1 VCRGICYT
9 TGHEPIAVT
18 AQEGPKTIAHKFSEV
33 EQSLKWRFE
42 MPGGIIAEGEASY
55 GYELNF

>member
-1 VCRGICYT
+1 MQDLGIYCVQGICYT

-33 EQSLKWRFE
+33 EQSLSGDLRC
-42 MPGGIIAEGEASY
+42 PAE
-55 GYELNF
+55 